1 MTREIS
7 EMKATGEMIRVES
20 APLNSGSIFTD
31 TKLFNEIGTIAKV
44 LAESSIIPSHFQKN
58 VPNVLIAL
66 EISIR
71 MKTSPMLVMQNLYV
85 VNGKPAWS
93 SQYIIAVINASGKYK
108 SELQFEIS
116 GKGETLSCYAWATT
130 RDGEKL
136 CGPAIDMKMAE
147 AEGWTSKDGSKWKTM
162 PEVMIRYRAAS
173 FFGRIYCSDLI
184 MGIYAEEEVAT
195 IPTYDRTETAAHEA
209 RAEIAAN
216 ANSVAIVP
224 PKSEIPP
231 TTVETEAVKE
241 SGQTKKQP
249 DF

>member
-1 MTREIS
+1 MSNEI
-7 EMKATGEMIRVES
+7 MKAES
-20 APLNSGSIFTD
+20 LPQTSGSIFTD
-31 TKLFNEIGTIAKV
+31 AKMFGEIGTIAKV
-44 LAESSIIPSHFQKN
+44 LAESSIIPSHFHKN

-85 VNGKPAWS
+85 VNGRPAWS

-108 SELQFEIS
+108 HELKFELS
-116 GKGETLSCYAWATT
+116 GKGESLSCYAWTTT

-136 CGPAIDMKMAE
+136 CGPTITMEMAK
-147 AEGWTSKDGSKWKTM
+147 AEGWSTKDGSKWKTM

-184 MGIYAEEEVAT
+184 MGIYAEEEAET
-195 IPTYDRTETAAHEA
+195 IPILDSVEAAAFEA
-209 RAEIAAN
+209 KAEIAAN
-216 ANSVAIVP
+216 ANSIAIEP
-224 PKSEIPP
+224 PKEDTSPIATDKEAGEAAEAPPAEI
-231 TTVETEAVKE
+231 
-241 SGQTKKQP
+241 